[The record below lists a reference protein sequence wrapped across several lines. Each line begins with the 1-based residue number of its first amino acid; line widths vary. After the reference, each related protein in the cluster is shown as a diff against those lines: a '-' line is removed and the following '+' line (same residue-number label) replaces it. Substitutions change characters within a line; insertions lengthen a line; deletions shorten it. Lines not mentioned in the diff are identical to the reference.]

1 MTFENL
7 AKDHTF
13 VSGFKLLNNVENNK
27 FFNLIDKMMKDFNP
41 NKSSMFRE
49 QELLS
54 METSL
59 KLDSDLCSN
68 LLNSLNRLLRQVV
81 SDMTKPAVLKN
92 VLSELFLLDMKKVEL
107 FCECWTANVEQIVSR
122 LQQNFTHSYRLKDV
136 NWALNISSNVGIEL
150 SNPEPRCLIELKV
163 EDSQHRDNHKINE
176 IFLDFNEED
185 LKKFYDMLETIK
197 LNFCF

>member
-1 MTFENL
+1 
-7 AKDHTF
+7 
-13 VSGFKLLNNVENNK
+13 
-27 FFNLIDKMMKDFNP
+27 MMKDFNP

-197 LNFCF
+197 EKVFM